1 MPVMTVPAPALLA
14 VEEAVRATVDHDAE
28 RLATLAPDAGDL
40 YLWTRDYGSHGTVEL
55 VMPPGRPEEWD
66 TEWTDMADG
75 GKHVAVGM
83 WTRQEQRS
91 DLTLELWVHPDV
103 GGRWRAR
110 ILDLHVL

>member
-1 MPVMTVPAPALLA
+1 MPAASPALLA
-14 VEEAVRATVDHDAE
+14 VEEAVRAVVDHDAE

-55 VMPPGRPEEWD
+55 VMPPGRPEDWD
-66 TEWTDMADG
+66 TEWTDMVDG

-91 DLTLELWVHPDV
+91 DLTLELHLHRDE
-103 GGRWRAR
+103 GERWQAR